1 MKIALVHDYL
11 NEFGGAEQVLL
22 RLSKMFPD
30 APIYTAFAVPGSS
43 AKQAFIGKK
52 IVTSWMQWVPFYS
65 RLYSP
70 LRFLIP
76 WVWKSFDL
84 SKFDL
89 VISSASWY
97 VTKGF
102 GTPTGPIEI
111 CYCHTPPRWLYG
123 YQTSV
128 NWQRYWIV
136 RVYGLVVGHFLR
148 MYDFSRAR
156 QVTQFVANSKNV
168 ARRIQKFYRREAQVI
183 YPPVLPPQ
191 FSTPVKR
198 GDYLLMITRIVGGK
212 GIELAVEMAQRYG
225 LKLVVAGERKGYA
238 SISLT
243 GLSHVQYLGRVDE
256 KKKWELMAG
265 AKAFLGLSRDEDFG
279 ISLVEAQLCGT
290 PVIAFNDGGYRE
302 SVIDGKTGVLFEDYS
317 AEGLHRAL
325 GRFERLKWNSAAI
338 IRHAQQF
345 LPERF
350 EKQMLELVNT
360 YARATGN

>member
-1 MKIALVHDYL
+1 
-11 NEFGGAEQVLL
+11 
-22 RLSKMFPD
+22 
-30 APIYTAFAVPGSS
+30 
-43 AKQAFIGKK
+43 
-52 IVTSWMQWVPFYS
+52 
-65 RLYSP
+65 
-70 LRFLIP
+70 
-76 WVWKSFDL
+76 
-84 SKFDL
+84 
-89 VISSASWY
+89 
-97 VTKGF
+97 
-102 GTPTGPIEI
+102 
-111 CYCHTPPRWLYG
+111 
-123 YQTSV
+123 
-128 NWQRYWIV
+128 
-136 RVYGLVVGHFLR
+136 
-148 MYDFSRAR
+148 
-156 QVTQFVANSKNV
+156 
-168 ARRIQKFYRREAQVI
+168 
-183 YPPVLPPQ
+183 
-191 FSTPVKR
+191 
-198 GDYLLMITRIVGGK
+198 MITRIVGGK
-212 GIELAVEMAQRYG
+212 GIELSVEMAQRYG

-325 GRFERLKWNSAAI
+325 GRFERLKWNSATI
-338 IRHAQQF
+338 IRHAKQF